1 MFVNANISS
10 SVVMENGT
18 ASPYQSA
25 MRPWQKQMLTPS
37 LSVIIILALFGN
49 LIVVAVF
56 CTHNPLRKV
65 TNSFLVSL
73 AVSDMLVGAV
83 NMPIWILNIVCDCK
97 MVSEIKTTFPSC
109 NLGHIGTLG
118 RIEFFIWVTESSLME
133 SCLEE

>member
-1 MFVNANISS
+1 MLVNAINSS
-10 SVVMENGT
+10 SLVMENGT
-18 ASPYQSA
+18 TTPYQSA

-49 LIVVAVF
+49 LIVVVVF

-97 MVSEIKTTFPSC
+97 LVSKTKTMCIPLFSQRSNVFIKTF
-109 NLGHIGTLG
+109 HDAI
-118 RIEFFIWVTESSLME
+118 
-133 SCLEE
+133 